1 MRCTNEFID
10 NSPAA
15 WYNLVIKRYRYG
27 GTFGRSAMKKIMITA
42 AAAVLCLCSCGN
54 SAGSESSNKFSKDYE
69 KAFIDYVETYN
80 SFDAAKEM
88 KYLYLDSLIDQLN
101 DDQRKTIEDT
111 LRDDYDEFRSL
122 IKKYGEDARLE
133 ITDIQSE
140 PLDAEALSAAKYFLC
155 ADYSMDSLKCDE
167 NSVSVSEGY
176 EITADASYSGSSEK
190 NTQTQA
196 CMAYVE
202 GDGWKIFDGWTSEQL
217 RKACKA
223 KKSAET
229 EGAAK

>member
-1 MRCTNEFID
+1 
-10 NSPAA
+10 
-15 WYNLVIKRYRYG
+15 
-27 GTFGRSAMKKIMITA
+27 MKKIIITA
-42 AAAVLCLCSCGN
+42 AAAMMCLCSCGN
-54 SAGSESSNKFSKDYE
+54 STGSESSSGFSKDYE

-133 ITDIQSE
+133 ITDIESE
-140 PLDAEALSAAKYFLC
+140 PLDAEALEAAKYFLC
-155 ADYSMDSLKCDE
+155 ADYTMDSLKCDE

-176 EITADASYSGSSEK
+176 EITAIKTHKLRLVWLTLRATAGKYSTAGPPSSSARLVRQKSPLRQKEQQNETFNSYR
-190 NTQTQA
+190 A
-196 CMAYVE
+196 CTYHDRCGV
-202 GDGWKIFDGWTSEQL
+202 L
-217 RKACKA
+217 
-223 KKSAET
+223 
-229 EGAAK
+229 